1 MIRTA
6 VHFQLIDQPNS
17 SPHKIHQIPIAK
29 AGGLAIGF
37 VILVLNLA
45 NRNLQSEET
54 RGILFA
60 AAIIFCFGLW
70 DDASRLSPLW
80 KLFGQVVGTIILI
93 SQGVY
98 IQMLGSLTIPNLI
111 LTFIWIIGMTNAFN
125 LVDSMDGLVVG
136 LAAIASVFFMLV
148 TIDAG
153 QAPLSALSAT
163 LLGSCIGMLY
173 FNALPARTFVGDS
186 GSQFLGFTL
195 AALAIAYTPP
205 GLPQPSSWFVPIL
218 LLGVPIFDTSL
229 VIISRL
235 RKRKAIYQ
243 AGLDH
248 TYHRLIKLG
257 VPSSRAVLIM
267 HLAAIMNG
275 CIAFVALPLS
285 PLWANTIF
293 FSTLLIWLI
302 AILWLEKK
310 SFDL

>member
-1 MIRTA
+1 MILHLFPLIFWAILATLVTTPIMIRTA

-45 NRNLQSEET
+45 NRNLQSEEA

-148 TIDAG
+148 T
-153 QAPLSALSAT
+153 
-163 LLGSCIGMLY
+163 
-173 FNALPARTFVGDS
+173 
-186 GSQFLGFTL
+186 
-195 AALAIAYTPP
+195 
-205 GLPQPSSWFVPIL
+205 
-218 LLGVPIFDTSL
+218 
-229 VIISRL
+229 
-235 RKRKAIYQ
+235 
-243 AGLDH
+243 
-248 TYHRLIKLG
+248 
-257 VPSSRAVLIM
+257 
-267 HLAAIMNG
+267 
-275 CIAFVALPLS
+275 
-285 PLWANTIF
+285 
-293 FSTLLIWLI
+293 
-302 AILWLEKK
+302 
-310 SFDL
+310 